1 MEIIT
6 ELISSVGFPIACC
19 VYMMVNN
26 NKTLKELTSAVEVLT
41 TTVRTLH
48 GVEQHN
54 NEVHEAGLSYTKDDV

>member
-26 NKTLKELTSAVEVLT
+26 NKTLKELTAAVNTLT
-41 TTVRTLH
+41 VTVKTLH
-48 GVEQHN
+48 GVEESH
-54 NEVHEAGLSYTKDDV
+54 HETNLSYVKEVEEA

>member
-48 GVEQHN
+48 GVEEHHEHN
-54 NEVHEAGLSYTKDDV
+54 LSYTKDDAN